1 MRSANS
7 KDNNAVSFPSAREKR
22 TGERTTFPGSSVCFE
37 GESFHSWN
45 IDEAC
50 RAGDSSIHLQDD
62 SGQDAGQQV
71 VRVEHAPKNLLFA
84 NFSTWQGAS
93 PVASPV
99 PLVAACGTRA
109 RFHASDGA
117 PVTAN
122 DNALPVA
129 RRSGSQKRQ
138 RQRKIGVNCDDA
150 EFLTIDH
157 KAHAAGMSL
166 ASYLRA
172 CALGSPGP
180 RAKRSPPINA
190 EALANATAAL
200 NKAGSNL
207 NQIARALNASRV
219 TLAAH
224 EYLAVLKDVRS
235 ALDQILEIVGRKDR
249 S

>member
-1 MRSANS
+1 
-7 KDNNAVSFPSAREKR
+7 
-22 TGERTTFPGSSVCFE
+22 
-37 GESFHSWN
+37 
-45 IDEAC
+45 
-50 RAGDSSIHLQDD
+50 
-62 SGQDAGQQV
+62 
-71 VRVEHAPKNLLFA
+71 
-84 NFSTWQGAS
+84 
-93 PVASPV
+93 V
-99 PLVAACGTRA
+99 PLEAAYGTHA
-109 RFHASDGA
+109 RFHTSGTAA
-117 PVTAN
+117 VTAN

-129 RRSGSQKRQ
+129 RRSGSQRRQ

-157 KAHAAGMSL
+157 KAQAAGMSL

-207 NQIARALNASRV
+207 NQIARVLNASRV
-219 TLAAH
+219 TVAAH
-224 EYLAVLKDVRS
+224 EYVAVLKDVRL
-235 ALDQILEIVGRKDR
+235 ALDQILEVVGRKNR